1 MCCPF
6 LNQFWGSPGFQEIPI
21 YVRYLSNKEIHSP
34 LLSIERVIKMK
45 TAFISR
51 LFNPR
56 SEKSITMESS
66 KISEATTAE
75 ITPSETHDLNCHCL
89 NWWNLNFLL
98 DVWI

>member
-6 LNQFWGSPGFQEIPI
+6 LNQFWGSPGFQEIPT
-21 YVRYLSNKEIHSP
+21 LCGNKEICSP
-34 LLSIERVIKMK
+34 LLSIERVVKMK

-56 SEKSITMESS
+56 SEKSFTMESLRN
-66 KISEATTAE
+66 SEATTAE
-75 ITPSETHDLNCHCL
+75 IIPSETHDLNCHCL